1 MQEQSR
7 GGAAAA
13 LIVLVAIGLAAGD
26 VAFVVHALK
35 GTLSVE
41 TLQQVAQQYP
51 QAAAFLAGAPLI
63 AGIALAIWT
72 ARRTRPS
79 AAIAAP
85 AEIPQP
91 TPPSPEAALRLLALL
106 QQEGRLID
114 FLEEDIAP
122 YDDAQV
128 GAAVRSIH
136 QGCRQVLR
144 ERVQLERIIDKE
156 DGAALEVP
164 EGFDPAAI
172 RVTGNVAGSPPFR
185 GTLEHAGWRAVKVS
199 LPDSN
204 TDPAII
210 APAEVEVP

>member
-7 GGAAAA
+7 GGVAAA
-13 LIVLVAIGLAAGD
+13 LIILVAVGLAAGD
-26 VAFVVHALK
+26 VAFVVQALS
-35 GTLSVE
+35 GALSVDSVR
-41 TLQQVAQQYP
+41 QVAQQYP
-51 QAAAFLAGAPLI
+51 PVVGFLAGAPLI
-63 AGIALAIWT
+63 AGIVLAIWA
-72 ARRTRPS
+72 ARRARPS
-79 AAIAAP
+79 VAVAP
-85 AEIPQP
+85 AE
-91 TPPSPEAALRLLALL
+91 TPEPATPSSDAALRLLALL
-106 QQEGRLID
+106 QQEGRLVD

-156 DGAALEVP
+156 DGATLEVP

-185 GTLEHAGWRAVKVS
+185 GTLEHAGWRAVKVT
-199 LPDSN
+199 LPDPN

>member
-7 GGAAAA
+7 GGVAAA
-13 LIVLVAIGLAAGD
+13 LIILVAVGLAAGD
-26 VAFVVHALK
+26 VAFLVQTLK
-35 GTLSVE
+35 GALSVE
-41 TLQQVAQQYP
+41 TVQQVAQQYP
-51 QAAAFLAGAPLI
+51 QVVGFLAGAPLI
-63 AGIALAIWT
+63 AGIALAIWA
-72 ARRTRPS
+72 ARRARPS
-79 AAIAAP
+79 AVVAP
-85 AEIPQP
+85 AGTPEP
-91 TPPSPEAALRLLALL
+91 TAPSSDAALRLLALL
-106 QQEGRLID
+106 QQEGRLVD

-156 DGAALEVP
+156 DGATLEVP

-185 GTLEHAGWRAVKVS
+185 GTLEHAGWRAVKVT

>member
-7 GGAAAA
+7 GGVAAA
-13 LIVLVAIGLAAGD
+13 LIILVAIGLAAGD
-26 VAFVVHALK
+26 VAFVVQAIK
-35 GTLSVE
+35 GALSVE
-41 TLQQVAQQYP
+41 TVQQVAQQYP
-51 QAAAFLAGAPLI
+51 QVVGFLAGAPLI
-63 AGIALAIWT
+63 TGIVLAIWA
-72 ARRTRPS
+72 ARRARPS
-79 AAIAAP
+79 AAAP
-85 AEIPQP
+85 AETPEP
-91 TPPSPEAALRLLALL
+91 TTPSSDAALRLLGLL

-156 DGAALEVP
+156 DGATLEVP

-199 LPDSN
+199 LPDAN